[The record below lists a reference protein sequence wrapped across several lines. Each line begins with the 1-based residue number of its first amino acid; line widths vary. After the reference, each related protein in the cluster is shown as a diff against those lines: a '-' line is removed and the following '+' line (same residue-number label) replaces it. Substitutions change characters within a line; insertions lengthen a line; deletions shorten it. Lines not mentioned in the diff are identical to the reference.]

1 MSFSHEEVSSI
12 IDLLYLRK
20 WEALLAASG
29 GLVCRRCLYAGFDR
43 EQGGERA
50 ERAEELDK
58 VAVGWR
64 NKEVD
69 CKSIR
74 GEKLFGWKQT
84 EYEMNEEISKIVG
97 SNAICLGMV
106 KDV

>member
-1 MSFSHEEVSSI
+1 MSFTHEEVSSI

-20 WEALLAASG
+20 WEALLAGSG
-29 GLVCRRCLYAGFDR
+29 GLVCRGCLYAGFDR

-58 VAVGWR
+58 VAVGWW

-69 CKSIR
+69 CESIR

-84 EYEMNEEISKIVG
+84 EYEMNEEMYKIVG
-97 SNAICLGMV
+97 SNAISLGMV
-106 KDV
+106 NDM